1 MRTVQSAAIFRM
13 RRVVEASDID
23 LLGHA
28 NNVSFVRW
36 VQDVAV
42 AHSAALGLDLEAYR
56 RLGGIFVVV
65 RHEVDYLRPA
75 FRADAIELRTWI
87 SDLMA
92 AKCNRATEL
101 WRTTDG
107 PAGGQAAAD
116 GELLARALTTWGFVE
131 LGTGRPLRMPDEVR
145 GPLAATL
152 AAQENGAC
160 GPATRT

>member
-1 MRTVQSAAIFRM
+1 MRAVQSAAIFRM

-56 RLGGIFVVV
+56 RLGGVFVVV

-75 FRADAIELRTWI
+75 FRGDAIELRTWI

-101 WRTTDG
+101 CRTT
-107 PAGGQAAAD
+107 D

-131 LGTGRPLRMPDEVR
+131 LATGRPLRMPDEVR
-145 GPLAATL
+145 APLAATL
-152 AAQENGAC
+152 PPQDNGAC

>member
-1 MRTVQSAAIFRM
+1 MS
-13 RRVVEASDID
+13 RVVEASDID
-23 LLGHA
+23 VLGHA

-56 RLGGIFVVV
+56 RVGGVFVVV

-75 FRADAIELRTWI
+75 FRGDAIELRTWI

-107 PAGGQAAAD
+107 
-116 GELLARALTTWGFVE
+116 EILAQALTTWGFVE
-131 LGTGRPLRMPDEVR
+131 LATGRPLRMPDEVR
-145 GPLAATL
+145 APLAGTL
-152 AAQENGAC
+152 PPLENGAC